1 MESQGCNDG
10 TTPQEQQMEAQQPEG
25 NEGQANTE
33 QQPDDNKGHDGPI
46 EPQKQVPDDDNGQMY
61 LFLDDESAD
70 IEDESEE
77 DTVQTE
83 QHHSK

>member
-1 MESQGCNDG
+1 MSSEGCNDG
-10 TTPQEQQMEAQQPEG
+10 TAPQEQQMEAQQPGG
-25 NEGQANTE
+25 N
-33 QQPDDNKGHDGPI
+33 DPI
-46 EPQKQVPDDDNGQMY
+46 EPQEQVPDDDNVQMY
-61 LFLDDESAD
+61 LFSDDESDD

>member
-1 MESQGCNDG
+1 MEIEGCNNG
-10 TTPQEQQMEAQQPEG
+10 TTPQEQQTEAQQPEG

-33 QQPDDNKGHDGPI
+33 QQPDDNEGHDDPI
-46 EPQKQVPDDDNGQMY
+46 EPQEQVSDDDNGQMY
-61 LFLDDESAD
+61 LFLDDESDD